1 MSKKNY
7 QYSAFS
13 LVEISVVVLVIGIL
27 IASIYQIAE
36 MVPEAALRSARSLSK
51 SSRVGRIDDL
61 ALWLDATSTSAYDQE
76 KNNNNTISIWKDSNP
91 KATTPASLNAQST
104 SLYPSYILSSINNL
118 PATRFIKTSA
128 SVGNCLNVSSGGLIN
143 SSEDFD
149 LYLVFSPNSL
159 DDGII
164 IEKNNA
170 TATNFPFSLELVSG
184 YYKFSVKDSSNTI
197 SITATKKAKIK
208 TPNLI
213 RLSRT
218 KGAQIEIA
226 INGISTQSSDTLTT
240 STLNNAEL
248 AIGCRNGSTP
258 ANFINGDIGEVAFF
272 NRNLNIKEKGDIEEY
287 LYQKWKMIKY
297 TGSLAASDTSSCPV
311 ASSLNA
317 DTSVTSV
324 PFTLTPTNLSCK
336 SGYIGSI
343 TYTCANGSLNINSG
357 SCVLG
362 TCTYTEN
369 NSSGDSKCLN
379 NVGDTMTFNIN
390 TSAVIG
396 CPYAS
401 SGSAYSTPPARDM
414 KYKCNSDGTLQTNV
428 KLRCYSGTNPAY
440 SLTFNSKHPYDT
452 STYSGNS
459 CRWVSGRQ
467 TTWSYSCIYTYVPC
481 NLTPNYWGF

>member
-36 MVPEAALRSARSLSK
+36 MVPEAALQSARSLSK

-61 ALWLDATSTSAYDQE
+61 ALWLDATSTSAYDKE

-91 KATTPASLNAQST
+91 KAITPASLNAQST

-272 NRNLNIKEKGDIEEY
+272 NRNLNIKEKSDIEEY

-297 TGSLAASDTSSCPV
+297 TGSLAASDTVSCPV

-317 DTSVTSV
+317 DTSVTTV

-343 TYTCANGSLNINSG
+343 TYTCLSGSLNINSG
-357 SCVLG
+357 SCTPPSNCSIPVG
-362 TCTYTEN
+362 TYTARRSTTYDTTFPCSYSN
-369 NSSGDSKCLN
+369 VSVTINTAINNIAVNSSGFYYN
-379 NVGDTMTFNIN
+379 
-390 TSAVIG
+390 
-396 CPYAS
+396 S
-401 SGSAYSTPPARDM
+401 SNLQTI
-414 KYKCNSDGTLQTNV
+414 KYVCNSDGTLTLEL
-428 KLRCYSGTNPAY
+428 KSGCYDLYAGCHQYHTGCCSNRMCVNGT
-440 SLTFNSKHPYDT
+440 TFV
-452 STYSGNS
+452 S
-459 CRWVSGRQ
+459 CNGSYNNYCIGRWN
-467 TTWSYSCIYTYVPC
+467 I
-481 NLTPNYWGF
+481 